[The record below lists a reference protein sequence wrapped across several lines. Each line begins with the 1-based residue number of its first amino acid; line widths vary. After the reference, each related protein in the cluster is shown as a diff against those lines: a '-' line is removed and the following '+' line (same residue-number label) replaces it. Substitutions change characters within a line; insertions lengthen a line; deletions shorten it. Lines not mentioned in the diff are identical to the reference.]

1 MVESCFFD
9 IDTWVL
15 SEVKTE
21 IAVCPKLVVAGTLKI
36 HVALVEESATAGTKL
51 NPPLFEHKQ
60 FIGMFNQNPDPI
72 KNILVLFT
80 AIDGL
85 TSCNIM
91 GSKNEK
97 I

>member
-51 NPPLFEHKQ
+51 NPPLFEHKHFYRHVQ
-60 FIGMFNQNPDPI
+60 PESRAHQEYLSIIHGNRWAN
-72 KNILVLFT
+72 LVQYYGF
-80 AIDGL
+80 
-85 TSCNIM
+85 
-91 GSKNEK
+91 KK
-97 I
+97 